1 MGQAGVGQVGG
12 SDQRGPGIV
21 GIAEQVGLAVQEPF
35 NKPPHLH
42 LGPPQPHIE
51 VRELGGPRRWEP
63 SQVPI
68 LAQPLKRPFEMWQ
81 RRGRT
86 QTRSRSRSQQQ
97 PHPPPVGDTNRQ
109 MVKPPKIHIPRS
121 NRQPI
126 LDWVIPDQKRESISM
141 AGLGVVNE

>member
-1 MGQAGVGQVGG
+1 MSPGSGNSSSCSSALNSSAWVPQPVEPTDRGAGHHRVVVGQTEFQVVGQAGVGQVGG

-21 GIAEQVGLAVQEPF
+21 GVAEQVGLAVQEPF

-42 LGPPQPHIE
+42 LGPPQPRIE

-68 LAQPLKRPFEMWQ
+68 LAQPLKRPLEMWQ

-86 QTRSRSRSQQQ
+86 QTGSRSRS
-97 PHPPPVGDTNRQ
+97 
-109 MVKPPKIHIPRS
+109 
-121 NRQPI
+121 
-126 LDWVIPDQKRESISM
+126 
-141 AGLGVVNE
+141 